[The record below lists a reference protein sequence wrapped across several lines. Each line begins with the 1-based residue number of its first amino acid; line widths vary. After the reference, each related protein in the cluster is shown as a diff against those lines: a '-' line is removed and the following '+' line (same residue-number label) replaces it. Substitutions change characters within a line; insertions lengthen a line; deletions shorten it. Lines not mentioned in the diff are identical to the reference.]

1 MVCQG
6 HIYYIDSE
14 WNGFVSYNP
23 IELPLKYRKKAL
35 ADRKNRKI
43 IHWAEEQ
50 GHGKS
55 RIMRVRSS
63 GGTWHGALP
72 TMSISSIPTSAPSY
86 AEK

>member
-50 GHGKS
+50 GHGE
-55 RIMRVRSS
+55 V
-63 GGTWHGALP
+63 P
-72 TMSISSIPTSAPSY
+72 
-86 AEK
+86 